1 MGSSSRSGDAS
12 AASSSVGDAH
22 IASLL
27 FLAGP
32 PPERESI
39 AQPLELTI

>member
-1 MGSSSRSGDAS
+1 MGSSSRPDDTP
-12 AASSSVGDAH
+12 AASSSVGDAR
-22 IASLL
+22 IASFL

-39 AQPLELTI
+39 AQPLESTI